1 MAMTKDVLNLLH
13 QTGKRQERARAQGRG
28 WTGDAGNQ
36 LRADLYAVKVE
47 ARNRRARRLQ
57 QNQEHKQNG

>member
-13 QTGKRQERARAQGRG
+13 QTGKRQERARAQGGG

-57 QNQEHKQNG
+57 ATKDHRRED